1 MNYELFYPGIHK
13 IILKIQNL
21 NHLTLCYIII
31 QGVLYGQ
38 VGIFHIKTINEHLY
52 HKRILNPYVCDKSAY
67 LSKHVCFY
75 FCFPEVDI
83 YIGI

>member
-1 MNYELFYPGIHK
+1 MNYFIQVYIHNT
-13 IILKIQNL
+13 ILKMQNL

-52 HKRILNPYVCDKSAY
+52 HKRILKLSSKIKLRNPPNPYRTPRT
-67 LSKHVCFY
+67 
-75 FCFPEVDI
+75 FCV
-83 YIGI
+83 

>member
-21 NHLTLCYIII
+21 NHLTLYYIII

-38 VGIFHIKTINEHLY
+38 VGIFHFKTINEHLY
-52 HKRILNPYVCDKSAY
+52 HKKSSLRHQSLRRVTGELNGGYWVN
-67 LSKHVCFY
+67 L
-75 FCFPEVDI
+75 
-83 YIGI
+83 G